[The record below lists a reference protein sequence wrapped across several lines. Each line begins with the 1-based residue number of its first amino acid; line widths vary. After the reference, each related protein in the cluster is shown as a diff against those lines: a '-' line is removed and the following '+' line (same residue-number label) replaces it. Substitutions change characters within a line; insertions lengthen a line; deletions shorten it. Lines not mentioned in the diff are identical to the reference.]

1 MFIYYIFLF
10 LSSLLIFKKTTLVL
24 TVILLNINYICH
36 ILNNTIND
44 DILKYMLVIIIGVIL
59 VFRQDVILPF
69 SMIYIFL
76 FILYQV
82 ENMYNFF
89 GNFNAIV

>member
-1 MFIYYIFLF
+1 MLIYYIFLF
-10 LSSLLIFKKTTLVL
+10 LASLLIFKKTTVVL

-44 DILKYMLVIIIGVIL
+44 DILKYILVIIIGVIL

>member
-36 ILNNTIND
+36 ILNNTINH

>member
-44 DILKYMLVIIIGVIL
+44 DILKYMLVIIIGVML

>member
-44 DILKYMLVIIIGVIL
+44 DILKYILVIIIGVML

-76 FILYQV
+76 FILYQL

>member
-1 MFIYYIFLF
+1 MLIYYIFLF

-36 ILNNTIND
+36 IFNNTINH
-44 DILKYMLVIIIGVIL
+44 DILKYILVIIIGVML
-59 VFRQDVILPF
+59 VFRQNVILPF

-82 ENMYNFF
+82 ENMYNYF

>member
-1 MFIYYIFLF
+1 MSFYYIFVF
-10 LSSLLIFKKTTLVL
+10 LYGLLIFKKTTLVL

-44 DILKYMLVIIIGVIL
+44 DILKYMLVIIIGVML

-69 SMIYIFL
+69 AMIYIFL

>member
-1 MFIYYIFLF
+1 MSFYYILLLF
-10 LSSLLIFKKTTLVL
+10 GLIIFKKSTIIITLVY
-24 TVILLNINYICH
+24 LNINYISYVF
-36 ILNNTIND
+36 NNTFNH
-44 DILKYMLVIIIGVIL
+44 DIYKYILFIIIGVML

-69 SMIYIFL
+69 AMIYIFL

>member
-1 MFIYYIFLF
+1 MLIYYIFLF
-10 LSSLLIFKKTTLVL
+10 LSSLLIFKKTTLAL

-36 ILNNTIND
+36 VFNNNINH
-44 DILKYMLVIIIGVIL
+44 DILKYMLVIIIGVML
-59 VFRQDVILPF
+59 VFRQNAILPF
-69 SMIYIFL
+69 AMIYIYL
-76 FILYQV
+76 FILYHV

>member
-44 DILKYMLVIIIGVIL
+44 DILKYILVIIIGVML